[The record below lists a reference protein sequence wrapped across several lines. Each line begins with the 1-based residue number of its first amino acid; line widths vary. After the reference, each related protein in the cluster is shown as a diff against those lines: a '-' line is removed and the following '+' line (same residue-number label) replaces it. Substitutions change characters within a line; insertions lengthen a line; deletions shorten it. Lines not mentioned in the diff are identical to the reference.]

1 MIKAYEHMREV
12 MTALSP
18 INDATWRQL
27 MECCKVITR
36 SKGECLYPFSE
47 MPSSYC
53 FMHKGIAR
61 LYACDDLGQEYNK
74 RFFTDGQFPGVM
86 SALHL
91 DESVDQGIECLTD
104 SELIEI
110 DFKLYRSVLFEN
122 TELMA
127 YQIKYLEKHWLLDKD
142 QREILLVQ
150 QDATARY
157 LLFLSQFPFL
167 AKAVPQ
173 YHLASHLGVSA
184 TQLSRIRK
192 TLDFVR
198 K

>member
-1 MIKAYEHMREV
+1 MLEAYAHMRRV

-18 INDATWRQL
+18 MGDETWQQL
-27 MECCKVITR
+27 LLCCKVIKKK
-36 SKGECLYPFSE
+36 KGAHLYPFAE
-47 MPSSYC
+47 VPKSYC
-53 FMHKGIAR
+53 FMHSGIAR

-74 RFFTDGQFPGVM
+74 RFFNDGQFPGVM

-91 DESVDQGIECLTD
+91 NESVEQGIECLTD

-127 YQIKYLEKHWLLDKD
+127 YQIKYLEKNWLLDKD

-157 LLFLSQFPFL
+157 LLFLNHSPEL
-167 AKAVPQ
+167 ARAIPQ
-173 YHLASHLGVSA
+173 YHLASHLGISA

-192 TLDFVR
+192 TLNFVNN
-198 K
+198 